1 MHKVVP
7 ILCASL
13 GDDYIVRRYP
23 HANRTTLLKSLSVD
37 LQIGIQVNSWSKRR
51 EYTESASVGFMIPS
65 VEALIDRYEVSF
77 MLEKGFKKPR
87 PSGWLTFAKAVHDSK
102 EEIETIRLADMVRTA
117 LLDLL
122 DEVSDNAATYGEKL
136 KKHLREANPLEEFYL
151 PASTFLINRTLALR
165 YLEGSYSSDGVEPL
179 IKKVHAGRSY
189 GESEFWF
196 STWIEKQ

>member
-7 ILCASL
+7 ILCNSL
-13 GDDYIVRRYP
+13 GEDFIVRRYP

-37 LQIGIQVNSWSKRR
+37 LQIGVQINSWSKRG
-51 EYTESASVGFMIPS
+51 EYVESANVGFMIPS
-65 VEALIDRYEVSF
+65 VEALIDRYEVSS

-87 PSGWLTFAKAVHDSK
+87 SLGWLTFAKPVYDSK
-102 EEIETIRLADMVRTA
+102 EKIDAIRLADMVRPA
-117 LLDLL
+117 LVDLL
-122 DEVSDNAATYGEKL
+122 DEVSDNAVSYSEKL
-136 KKHLREANPLEEFYL
+136 KTHLREANPLEEFCL

-179 IKKVHAGRSY
+179 IKKVHTGRSY

-196 STWIEKQ
+196 SAWLEKQ